1 MKRKLLR
8 IGSGFVIGLGLM
20 LILRFGFKLSFSFFE
35 QQESQP
41 ESLLS
46 GSALIIKPAVLTG
59 GEIIDVSSIVYGK
72 MIRPLVTIG
81 EEVKGGQPI
90 LEIQDSQMHYADQAQ
105 YENTRLQL
113 SLEAKKG
120 LWKQQETITLL
131 QKKAEKAEQNYHLLL
146 SQRDKSL
153 QEEKLSPELISN
165 LASKL
170 ESAEKDFR
178 TSKAALAEAKSE
190 YFSKKEN
197 IVQQISS
204 AELAYQDALYQ
215 YAALQLRAP
224 VSWTVA
230 EILLTGGQDVEK
242 GQLAFRLSHPIK
254 QLEILV
260 NSWEFLERNQDS
272 TLDMLIK
279 DKKLK
284 ASVLTI
290 LPSENITGAYLITLE
305 PSEPLIPTWEV
316 AQVILH
322 KK

>member
-1 MKRKLLR
+1 
-8 IGSGFVIGLGLM
+8 
-20 LILRFGFKLSFSFFE
+20 
-35 QQESQP
+35 
-41 ESLLS
+41 
-46 GSALIIKPAVLTG
+46 
-59 GEIIDVSSIVYGK
+59 
-72 MIRPLVTIG
+72 
-81 EEVKGGQPI
+81 
-90 LEIQDSQMHYADQAQ
+90 MHYADQAQ

-131 QKKAEKAEQNYHLLL
+131 QKKAEKSEQTYQSLL
-146 SQRDKSL
+146 SQREKSL
-153 QEEKLSPELISN
+153 QEEKLSPELISS
-165 LASKL
+165 LANKL
-170 ESAEKDFR
+170 ETAEKELR
-178 TSKAALAEAKSE
+178 HNKPALVEAKSE
-190 YFSKKEN
+190 YFSKKETTS
-197 IVQQISS
+197 QKISS

-260 NSWEFLERNQDS
+260 NSWEFFERNQDS

-290 LPSENITGAYLITLE
+290 SPSENITGAYLITLE

-316 AQVILH
+316 TQVILH

>member
-1 MKRKLLR
+1 
-8 IGSGFVIGLGLM
+8 M
-20 LILRFGFKLSFSFFE
+20 LIFRFGFKLSFSFFE

-46 GSALIIKPAVLTG
+46 WSDLILKPVVLTG
-59 GEIIDVSSIVYGK
+59 GEIIDVDSIVYGK

-81 EEVKGGQPI
+81 EEVKWGQPI

-113 SLEAKKG
+113 ALEARKE
-120 LWKQQETITLL
+120 LWKQQENITLL
-131 QKKAEKAEQNYHLLL
+131 QKKAEKSEQTYQSLL
-146 SQRDKSL
+146 SQREKSL
-153 QEEKLSPELISN
+153 QEEKLSPELISS
-165 LASKL
+165 LANKL
-170 ESAEKDFR
+170 ETAEKEFR
-178 TSKAALAEAKSE
+178 NNKTALVEAKSE
-190 YFSKKEN
+190 YFSKKETTS
-197 IVQQISS
+197 QKISS

-254 QLEILV
+254 QVEILV
-260 NSWEFLERNQDS
+260 NSWEFLQRNQDS
-272 TLDMLIK
+272 TLDMQIRN
-279 DKKLK
+279 KKLK

>member
-1 MKRKLLR
+1 MKRELLR

-20 LILRFGFKLSFSFFE
+20 LILRFGFKLSFAFFE
-35 QQESQP
+35 QQDYHP

-46 GSALIIKPAVLTG
+46 GSALIIKPVVLTG
-59 GEIIDVSSIVYGK
+59 GEMIDVSSIVYGK
-72 MIRPLVTIG
+72 MIRPLVAIG
-81 EEVKGGQPI
+81 DEVKGGQPI

-120 LWKQQETITLL
+120 LWKQQEIITLL

-153 QEEKLSPELISN
+153 QEEKLSPELVS
-165 LASKL
+165 LANKL

-178 TSKAALAEAKSE
+178 ASKTALAEAKSE
-190 YFSKKEN
+190 YFNKKEN
-197 IVQQISS
+197 VAQQISS

-254 QLEILV
+254 QLEIMI
-260 NSWEFLERNQDS
+260 NSGEFLERNQDS
-272 TLDMLIK
+272 TLDMQIK

-290 LPSENITGAYLITLE
+290 SPSENITGAYLITLE
-305 PSEPLIPTWEV
+305 PSEPLIPNWEV